1 MAELR
6 LSALG
11 LLAIGAVACR
21 SSEAGPTSG
30 LTPPAGWQALPQLAS
45 AASEAAKTGRIA
57 VDGVEAWG
65 EPARGCYAAWFAL
78 RGGGGAPEAMA
89 DQLVR
94 GLAVEPAL
102 FGILVHDVVKPA
114 KDAKTGMLS
123 LGFSRGAYRGNLR
136 ANLSSDG
143 KLVALACFWNMREP
157 IACEQA
163 CTGLVGS
170 MR

>member
-6 LSALG
+6 LIAIG
-11 LLAIGAVACR
+11 LLALGACR

-30 LTPPAGWQALPQLAS
+30 LTPPTGWQPLPQLAS
-45 AASEAAKTGRIA
+45 AASDAAKSARIT

-78 RGGGGAPEAMA
+78 RGSGGAPDAMA
-89 DQLVR
+89 DQVLR
-94 GLAVEPAL
+94 GMTVDPSL

-114 KDAKTGMLS
+114 TGAKTGVLS
-123 LGFSRGAYRGNLR
+123 LGFDRGAYRGRLR

-143 KLVALACFWNMREP
+143 KLAALACFWNTREP

-163 CTGLVGS
+163 CVGLLGS